1 MKGQR
6 RNMKISKSTHQT
18 VTAAENSSVG
28 TTWYRVTGDQFRK
41 FIDEKEDNL
50 FVKYTANTNGFEC
63 LNLSQMFGTAVY
75 DDELYICVTDGQ
87 PIVVGADADVD
98 PETAFKHYTPEDLEA
113 YIEDADDQI
122 LIKYITYR
130 EFNPDLL
137 EEDQTNAAIEALQSG
152 DYDVAEVIKNYNEI
166 W

>member
-1 MKGQR
+1 
-6 RNMKISKSTHQT
+6 MKISKSTHQT
-18 VTAAENSSVG
+18 VTAAESSSVG

-50 FVKYTANTNGFEC
+50 FVKYTANTNGVEC
-63 LNLSQMFGTAVY
+63 LNPSQMFGTAIY

-87 PIVVGADADVD
+87 PIVVGDDVDVD
-98 PETAFKHYTPEDLEA
+98 PETAFKKYTPEDLEA

-130 EFNPDLL
+130 EFNLDLL
-137 EEDQTNAAIEALQSG
+137 EEDQTNAAIEALQSS
-152 DYDVAEVIKNYNEI
+152 DYKVEDVIKNYNEI